1 MGLNLEF
8 HDVAD
13 SPDFDRLWEDETDWG
28 EQSEALRRWFM
39 EAPFGKPSVVVA
51 SDAETGKAVG
61 QFRFMPARVSVNGRD
76 VSAIR
81 PFGAIVTQEAH
92 EAAAAQT
99 PLDSPIWAMYL
110 RGVAEF
116 RARGTGLIY
125 IVPDERWV
133 GFLKRGS
140 VMLRMAGLRFASF
153 PLWSCPLPLSGG
165 PLPLGEGFTAS
176 PLTTWDKVDQLWE
189 AARKLHGCMVVREAS
204 VLRWKLAQAAF
215 TVTAVERGGELVGLV
230 ASREKGD
237 RQWLIFDLL
246 ASDDGPALRATLAA
260 AVNAGHEEAVS
271 RVGPNELRKVAVLA
285 TSVMEPVVRSLGFT
299 RDEYD
304 FPFLVQVLDKSLRAD
319 DLKPE
324 HWYVSA
330 ND

>member
-8 HDVAD
+8 YDDAD
-13 SPDFDRLWEDETDWG
+13 LPSLDRLWEDETDWG
-28 EQSEALRRWFM
+28 EESQALRRWFM
-39 EAPFGKPSVVVA
+39 EAPFGRPSVVLA

-61 QFRFMPARVSVNGRD
+61 QFRFMPVRVSVNGRD

-81 PFGAIVTQEAH
+81 PFGTIVTKEAH
-92 EAAAAQT
+92 EAAAARG
-99 PLDSPIWAMYL
+99 PLDNPIWAMYF
-110 RGVAEF
+110 RGVDEF

-140 VMLRMAGLRFASF
+140 MVLAMGGMKYASF
-153 PLWSCPLPLSGG
+153 PLWSLPLPLAGG
-165 PLPLGEGFTAS
+165 LLSLGEGYTAS
-176 PLTTWDKVDQLWE
+176 SLENWDEVDRLWE
-189 AARKLHGCMVVREAS
+189 ASRKLHGCMVVRDAS
-204 VLRWKLAQAAF
+204 VLRWKLAQATF
-215 TVTAVERGGELVGLV
+215 TVTAIKREGELVGLV

-237 RQWLIFDLL
+237 RQWLICDVL
-246 ASDDGPALRATLAA
+246 AADDGPALRATLAA
-260 AVNAGHEEAVS
+260 AVNVGHEEAVA
-271 RVGPNELRKVAVLA
+271 RAGANELRKAGVLA
-285 TSVMEPVVRSLGFT
+285 TSVMDPVIRELGFV

-304 FPFLVQVLDKSLRAD
+304 FPLVVQPLDKSLQAD

-324 HWYVSA
+324 RWYVSA